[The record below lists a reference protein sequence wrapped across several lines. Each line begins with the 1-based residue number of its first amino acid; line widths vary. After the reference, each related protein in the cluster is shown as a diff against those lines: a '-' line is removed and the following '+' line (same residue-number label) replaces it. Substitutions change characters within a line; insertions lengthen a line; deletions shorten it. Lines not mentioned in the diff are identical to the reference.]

1 MKKMLMLTGKI
12 CQVCDANDGY
22 MLRRNKER
30 KRFLLYIS
38 WDAHVEIT
46 QLTHE
51 TTTRITYMKLK
62 YVGKITPHGNSI
74 NPLEERLN
82 RIKE

>member
-1 MKKMLMLTGKI
+1 MLTGKM
-12 CQVCDANDGY
+12 CQVCDANDEY
-22 MLRRNKER
+22 MLRRNKDR

-38 WDAHVEIT
+38 WDACVEI
-46 QLTHE
+46 THE
-51 TTTRITYMKLK
+51 TTLRIIYMKLK
-62 YVGKITPHGNSI
+62 NVGKITPHGNSI